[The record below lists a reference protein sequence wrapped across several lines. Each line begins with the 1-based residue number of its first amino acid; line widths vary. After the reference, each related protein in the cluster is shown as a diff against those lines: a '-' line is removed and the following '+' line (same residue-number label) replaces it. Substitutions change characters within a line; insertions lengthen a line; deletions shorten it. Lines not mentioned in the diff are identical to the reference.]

1 MAAKWTLTAAAA
13 ATPDA
18 LACVDSSGR
27 STFAEL
33 EARANRWAH
42 AFHRSG
48 LRRGDHAVLFMNNGN
63 MMYSVVWAALKAG
76 LYFTPLPTRSTD
88 AELERLAAHF
98 SRSTVVVDSE
108 TAGRC
113 ESLRRGRPLYRLLC
127 ADGPTDGF
135 TDLPSLAA
143 DESDLPPTDDREG
156 IDLMFSSGTTGEPKG
171 IRFPLPDHGDDRL
184 GRIGTIV
191 RNEYGGRKGSV
202 FLSPGPLYH
211 AASLRFSLAFT
222 RLGGTVILPDRF
234 DPLQTLSLVDRHRVT
249 HLAVVPT
256 MISRLFQVDDE
267 DAARYDCSSLEAILH
282 GAAPC
287 PIPLK
292 ERAIGRW
299 GPILHEYYA
308 GTEGLGFCSIT
319 SEQWLEHKGSVG
331 RAVYG
336 AFEIRDGNG
345 EVVPPGV
352 IGTVHFLGTSTS
364 QHITGPVD
372 DPVVLER
379 PTTLGDTG
387 YVDNDGF
394 LYLTGRTSDM
404 IISGGVNIYPREIEH
419 VILRVP
425 GVADAAAFAVP
436 HEDLGEVVA
445 AAVEPT
451 VDADVEN
458 LRSSVAEYLSQHLA
472 RNKQPRKILVQDA
485 LPRTASGKILVREL
499 RDALSAGNA
508 AV

>member
-1 MAAKWTLTAAAA
+1 MAARWTLTAAAA

-18 LACVDSSGR
+18 PACVDTSSR
-27 STFAEL
+27 LTFAEL
-33 EARANRWAH
+33 EARSNRWAH
-42 AFHRSG
+42 ALHRTG

-63 MMYSVVWAALKAG
+63 AMYTAVWAALKTG
-76 LYFTPLPTRSTD
+76 IFFTPLPTHSTD
-88 AELERLAAHF
+88 TELERLAGHF
-98 SRSTVVVDSE
+98 PSSVIVVDHE

-113 ESLRRGRPLYRLLC
+113 HSLQRGRSRHLLLC
-127 ADGPTDGF
+127 ADGPAEGF
-135 TDLPSLAA
+135 TDLPALAA
-143 DESDLPPTDDREG
+143 EESTLPPGDDREG

-171 IRFPLPDHGDDRL
+171 IRFPLPEHDDDRL
-184 GRIGTIV
+184 GRIGKIV
-191 RNEYGGRKGSV
+191 RNEYGGKEGSV

-234 DPLQTLSLVDRHRVT
+234 DPEQTLNLVDRHRVT

-256 MISRLFQVDDE
+256 MISRLFQLDD
-267 DAARYDCSSLEAILH
+267 DIVGRYDCSSLEAVVH

-292 ERAIGRW
+292 ERAITRW

-319 SEQWLEHKGSVG
+319 SEQWLDRKGSVG
-331 RAVYG
+331 RAVHG
-336 AFEIRDGNG
+336 AFEIRDDEGA
-345 EVVPPGV
+345 VVPAGV
-352 IGTVHFLGTSTS
+352 IGTVHFLGESVS
-364 QHITGPVD
+364 RHITGPVN
-372 DPVVLER
+372 DPVVLPR

-387 YVDNDGF
+387 YVDEEGF

-436 HEDLGEVVA
+436 HDDLGEVVA

-451 VDADVEN
+451 ADADVEA
-458 LRSSVAEYLSQHLA
+458 LRSAIAAYLADHLA
-472 RNKQPRKILVQDA
+472 RNKRPRTLLVQNA

-499 RDALSAGNA
+499 RDALSASGA
-508 AV
+508 RV